1 MSEGVVTAVSYLSA
15 FIGLGSTFAYL
26 ATFYLTPYNQLYL
39 PSESGSDDTDV
50 SYTLAIVECAISGS
64 TFIVGVLA
72 FAAAKS
78 PPRRV
83 VLVAMLFFIVSV
95 VLEGTFSTI
104 RAWNLGLV
112 GTDMERTCSDIGVF
126 TGCPT
131 TRYASKHSPR
141 EILYTSPNG
150 GDCQFWFWD
159 EMRPRWQETS
169 CGSDGLDNPKCD
181 HFIETYMD
189 WSSPGSYGWR
199 DDPKAIKE
207 LLEGSGSLT
216 TIDKVHNMAELMIIQ
231 ANTTGIQ
238 SKLTTQPSLAY
249 CWYWGCNSVC
259 NSHRYL
265 INRLWLMVSISLTV
279 LHLVNTLMAAA
290 VWRRKQE
297 KPEAAVELVDAIKAQ
312 PFFVVP
318 AIGRRKRR
326 LVPTKNPS
334 LLQF

>member
-1 MSEGVVTAVSYLSA
+1 
-15 FIGLGSTFAYL
+15 
-26 ATFYLTPYNQLYL
+26 
-39 PSESGSDDTDV
+39 
-50 SYTLAIVECAISGS
+50 
-64 TFIVGVLA
+64 
-72 FAAAKS
+72 
-78 PPRRV
+78 
-83 VLVAMLFFIVSV
+83 
-95 VLEGTFSTI
+95 
-104 RAWNLGLV
+104 
-112 GTDMERTCSDIGVF
+112 
-126 TGCPT
+126 
-131 TRYASKHSPR
+131 
-141 EILYTSPNG
+141 
-150 GDCQFWFWD
+150 
-159 EMRPRWQETS
+159 
-169 CGSDGLDNPKCD
+169 
-181 HFIETYMD
+181 MD

-216 TIDKVHNMAELMIIQ
+216 TIDKVHNMAELMVIQ
-231 ANTTGIQ
+231 ANTTSIQ
-238 SKLTTQPSLAY
+238 AKLTTQPSLAY